1 MRADP
6 PRGTTQG
13 LDREKR
19 ERLILAS
26 LLERRVG
33 VEEELRDARAH
44 LTEVTRREAELR
56 HEIAA
61 LDGILGAIPA
71 PPPAPPPP
79 AAQASAPA
87 SAADVAP
94 APAARKR
101 RRKGTRREEMLPKL
115 RAKFGSGPFSTE
127 EVTDALL
134 EAEPGERRKAYFA
147 AWSLVRDLAEDGVV
161 AVVTEE
167 GSGPR
172 KRRSYR
178 FADQA

>member
-1 MRADP
+1 MR
-6 PRGTTQG
+6 GETTQG

-19 ERLILAS
+19 EHLILAS

-44 LTEVTRREAELR
+44 LTELSRREAELR
-56 HEIAA
+56 DEVAA
-61 LDGILGAIPA
+61 LDGILGAVPA

-79 AAQASAPA
+79 APASAPA

-94 APAARKR
+94 APTARKR

-127 EVTDALL
+127 DVTDALL

-147 AWSLVRDLAEDGVV
+147 AWSLVRDLAEDGIV
-161 AVVTEE
+161 AIAAEE

-172 KRRSYR
+172 KRRTYR
-178 FADQA
+178 FAD